1 MEVDLAH
8 DKASVWLL
16 DLRLLARAV
25 VTRSFSDGVHCLSSL
40 GLGDSALRL
49 LPLKASLLASP
60 KRLWLACLAVLSVVL
75 VCFYTRL
82 ISPSSAS
89 ASLFLLLPSS
99 FLSSC
104 TEALHWSNS
113 LQWSVSEDMV
123 SVARSTR
130 TYNLPPRCPI
140 YTFFEPVQQLASQHA
155 DLRVDAWK
163 AWYYSRGWQPV
174 VLSLASAMTLP
185 HASDYQAAF
194 EALPT
199 VNPKQYEL
207 NCYLRWMAAAQRPGG
222 GLFLDYDIFDMTTP
236 DTASYP
242 ELAGSCSYGAL
253 TTYANHRPMITH
265 GNASQLLAWVQY
277 MASYQ
282 LKPTDR
288 VGERPHISDMQIARR
303 IDPAM
308 PYHER
313 PPVPWFHF
321 SHYALDR
328 LKPYAPDQQFQ
339 NRILHLQ
346 FLASHRMHLVGG
358 GATRVLGEALG
369 MCALDEW
376 TEDTEMFCHFPW
388 VWTASNATHYVEPR
402 TKEEFRTELCSTIRR
417 KPWKLSDIACR
428 YHRGMKDFTTSTA
441 EEAVATP
448 FIIAVLHDPVVQA
461 VKAMR
466 AAAMAPNEAS
476 NGNTTSALSSPIFSS
491 LHTIHPVQ
499 PSTTGVNDPAWLSA
513 LYRTTPNP
521 FLLQLTEH
529 LPPCTPASERW
540 ATAIARVSDVRS
552 SLLIA
557 EADLGAEAYR
567 LRAVVSRYVGFDVL
581 GLEGV
586 WGQLVS
592 ERCEGE
598 CKEAVA
604 SLTPWQVEAIKAWH
618 VLDVELLRA
627 VQERFAA
634 REAEWG
640 RT

>member
-1 MEVDLAH
+1 MEVELAH
-8 DKASVWLL
+8 GKPSPWML
-16 DLRLLARAV
+16 DLRVELRALLTRA
-25 VTRSFSDGVHCLSSL
+25 FSDTFQCLSSL
-40 GLGDSALRL
+40 GVGDSVLRL
-49 LPLKASLLASP
+49 LPLKASLLGSP
-60 KRLWLACLAVLSVVL
+60 KRVWLACLAVTSVAL
-75 VCFYTRL
+75 VWLLTRM
-82 ISPSSAS
+82 SVPSSAS

-104 TEALHWSNS
+104 TEPPHWSNS
-113 LQWSVSEDMV
+113 VQWSTSEEMIG
-123 SVARSTR
+123 VARASH

-140 YTFFEPVQQLASQHA
+140 FTFFEPVQQLASHHA
-155 DLRVDAWK
+155 DKRVDAWK

-185 HASDYQAAF
+185 RAADYHSAF
-194 EALPT
+194 SALPT
-199 VNPKQYEL
+199 VNPKEYEL
-207 NCYLRWMAAAQRPGG
+207 NCYLRWMAIAQRPGG

-236 DTASYP
+236 DAATYP
-242 ELAGSCSYGAL
+242 ELSGSCSYGAL

-277 MASYQ
+277 MTAYQ
-282 LKPTDR
+282 LKPSDR
-288 VGERPHISDMQIARR
+288 VGERPHISDMLIARHL
-303 IDPAM
+303 DPAL
-308 PYHER
+308 PYQER

-388 VWTASNATHYVEPR
+388 VLTEGNATHYVEPR

-441 EEAVATP
+441 EEAAAAP
-448 FIIAVLHDPVVQA
+448 FIVAVVVDPVVQA
-461 VKAMR
+461 VKAMLAQAD
-466 AAAMAPNEAS
+466 AAPSEAVNS
-476 NGNTTSALSSPIFSS
+476 STSIVSPIASALHQLPLSKSA
-491 LHTIHPVQ
+491 
-499 PSTTGVNDPAWLSA
+499 NDPAWLSA
-513 LYRTTPNP
+513 LYRTAPNP
-521 FLLQLTEH
+521 FLFQLTEH

-540 ATAIARVSDVRS
+540 ATALTRVSDVRS
-552 SLLIA
+552 SVLIA
-557 EADLGAEAYR
+557 EVDLGADAHR
-567 LRAVVSRYVGFDVL
+567 LRAVVSRYVGFDVV
-581 GLEGV
+581 GIEAV
-586 WGQLVS
+586 WGQMVG

-598 CKEAVA
+598 CKEVVA
-604 SLTPWQVEAIKAWH
+604 SLTQWQVDAVRAWH
-618 VLDVELLRA
+618 VLDVELLRV